1 MSVDV
6 AYVAVGELEKLL
18 SQYEEKLKGIE
29 DAWRAFVEAS
39 QALKGS
45 WDGDLAK
52 VKIRLEQI
60 EGVVQELNRE
70 LEILTA
76 KRELGLI
83 SEEDYQKLSEESK
96 KKIAELEEKAK
107 ALRDRTAQVEARVK
121 YVWARSLTKERLSR
135 LDLVALEKR
144 VEDIYSSGGIDQ
156 DTYARLK
163 TEIVLM
169 KAVWDTLNLLEP

>member
-29 DAWRAFVEAS
+29 DTWRTFVEAS

-163 TEIVLM
+163 TEIALM
-169 KAVWDTLNLLEP
+169 KAIWDMLNLLEP